1 MALLLTPIFT
11 TVLQNSDIYFHEKG
25 NSKVVLAE
33 ENSFPSD
40 IICDNSTLLWS
51 TSICQDPLR
60 VLSEK
65 KKHRLWL
72 ILKQHSSNAENIN
85 HSDFIALFNSFESV
99 HILTPHFFFHLRL
112 LKYIQIC
119 WQTNLLCEVYAFI
132 LVNICFLFW
141 KHWKNCIFCNVLT
154 KNFFTSNLLLLQTSV
169 LGGWHIYSICRIFL
183 SQTRLLVNKWL
194 SII

>member
-33 ENSFPSD
+33 ENTFPSD

-65 KKHRLWL
+65 KKA
-72 ILKQHSSNAENIN
+72 QA
-85 HSDFIALFNSFESV
+85 
-99 HILTPHFFFHLRL
+99 
-112 LKYIQIC
+112 
-119 WQTNLLCEVYAFI
+119 
-132 LVNICFLFW
+132 LVNFKTTFI
-141 KHWKNCIFCNVLT
+141 
-154 KNFFTSNLLLLQTSV
+154 
-169 LGGWHIYSICRIFL
+169 
-183 SQTRLLVNKWL
+183 
-194 SII
+194 